1 MATATSSKTPL
12 QQFWDSYLDQYEQL
26 TPKIKQ
32 GIEDWYNFSGKA
44 LDQYFKVQ
52 QDFWDKWLDKS
63 SSAQTIN
70 DRSKSF
76 IKSIIDFQKEAFV
89 ATVDSIAKTARTVRA
104 ESARPTVRKTS
115 GRRTAKTKRS
125 TKGKE

>member
-1 MATATSSKTPL
+1 MATVTSSKTPL
-12 QQFWDSYLDQYEQL
+12 HQFWDSYLAQFEQL
-26 TPKIKQ
+26 TPKVKQ
-32 GIEDWYNFSGKA
+32 GVEDWYNFSGKA
-44 LDQYFKVQ
+44 LDQYFKLQ

-63 SSAQTIN
+63 SSAQSIN

-89 ATVDSIAKTARTVRA
+89 ATVDSIAKTARTVRT
-104 ESARPTVRKTS
+104 ESARPTGHKTS

-125 TKGKE
+125 TRGKE

>member
-1 MATATSSKTPL
+1 MATVTSSKTPL
-12 QQFWDSYLDQYEQL
+12 QQFWDSYLDQFEQL
-26 TPKIKQ
+26 TPKVKQ
-32 GIEDWYNFSGKA
+32 GVEDWYNFSGKA
-44 LDQYFKVQ
+44 LDQYFKLQ

-63 SSAQTIN
+63 SSAQSIN

-89 ATVDSIAKTARTVRA
+89 ATVDSIAKTARTVRT
-104 ESARPTVRKTS
+104 ESARPTGRKTS

-125 TKGKE
+125 TRGKE